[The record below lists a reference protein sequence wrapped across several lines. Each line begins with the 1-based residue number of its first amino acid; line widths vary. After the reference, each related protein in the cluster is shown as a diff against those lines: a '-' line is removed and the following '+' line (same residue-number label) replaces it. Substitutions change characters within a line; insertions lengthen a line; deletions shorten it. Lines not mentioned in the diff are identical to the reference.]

1 MFRYNLFLYLISPFI
16 LIKLFFYSLKS
27 SVKLKYFSHKI
38 FGTRLSKKYSIWI
51 HAASI
56 GEMKIAVKV
65 AQRLATKDDKSII
78 ITSNT
83 PSSKYIFD
91 ESKLSHVDH
100 CYLPFDFYFATK
112 RFISSLSANLLIIVE
127 TEIWP
132 NLYNLC
138 KKIRQT

>member
-27 SVKLKYFSHKI
+27 SVKLQYFSHKI

-56 GEMKIAVKV
+56 GEMKIAIKV
-65 AQRLATKDDKSII
+65 AQCLAVKGNKSVI

-100 CYLPFDFYFATK
+100 CYLPLI
-112 RFISSLSANLLIIVE
+112 FILPQKDLLVRCQQIYSSL
-127 TEIWP
+127 
-132 NLYNLC
+132 
-138 KKIRQT
+138 